1 MILTGGIERMKSMSN
16 EEHSIG
22 RWISIL
28 YRYRQSYINRKLESY
43 DIASSQYIILLTL
56 YKIGAKRQEELSDY
70 LKIDKGC
77 IAKSIKKLEE
87 EGYVERIVDTEDKR
101 AYKLLLTQKALDFMP
116 VILDIVGSW
125 EDIATS
131 FLTEDEIKMVDKL
144 LQKMAQ
150 KVFDIKTK

>member
-1 MILTGGIERMKSMSN
+1 MNN
-16 EEHSIG
+16 ESHSIG

-43 DIASSQYIILLTL
+43 DIGSGQYIILLTL
-56 YKIGAKRQEELSDY
+56 YKTGTQRQENLSDF

-87 EGYVERIVDTEDKR
+87 EGYVERTVDAEDKR
-101 AYKLLLTQKALDFMP
+101 AYKVLLTQKALDFMP
-116 VILDIVGSW
+116 VILDIVKSW
-125 EDIATS
+125 EDIMTS
-131 FLTEDEIKMVDKL
+131 VLAEDEIKILDNL

-150 KVFDIKTK
+150 KVFDTKTK